1 MKKAISYQLH
11 ETMIWFQKVFF
22 FWKLLC
28 VQDCISYPEIQMLL
42 VRNQPE
48 QLDLTET
55 QKLRLK

>member
-1 MKKAISYQLH
+1 MKKQFLINYMKQWSG
-11 ETMIWFQKVFF
+11 FKRFF

-48 QLDLTET
+48 QLDLNET